1 MNLKKFGIIL
11 TIWTIL
17 SSSAMAQ
24 LGIPKINGKKSEKIY
39 EDAITLQNIKID
51 VDIVGNIATTTFDMI
66 FKNSSWRT
74 LEGEFDFALEEGQTV
89 SRYALDIN
97 GKLREGVIVDKE
109 KGRTTF
115 ESKVR
120 ENIDPGLLEM
130 TAGNNFRT
138 RIYPFNENSPRHIVV
153 ACEQEL
159 TISNG
164 KRYYRLPINTKTT
177 VEKFDLE
184 INVYNET
191 NEPIVGK
198 ESLDGI
204 QFKQSKGNYIAS
216 FSREN
221 YDLSKGLF
229 LEIPTYKKATVYTEN
244 IGEENYFYLYSAMT
258 PKSIKREKPKN
269 IAVIYDVSNSS
280 ENRNLKKDLDL
291 LDAYIKHCGITNIHL
306 ITFSNEKH
314 IDKQCSINEIKKE
327 IHQNKFDGATKLDC
341 LNFSE
346 IKEDEIL
353 LYTDGLSNFGK
364 DIMNLP
370 QKPIY
375 IINSSAFADHSQL
388 KSIAQKTGGAYIN
401 ICNMTQDEAFNAL
414 SNKQYKFIRAQY
426 DNNISEVYPSIP
438 TAVTE
443 SFSVSGLMKAKDA
456 DITLYFG
463 FGDKITDTIKCHV
476 SAVESTNN
484 IRRMWAQKKLAELDI
499 NYEKN
504 EKTITELSK
513 KYGIVT
519 RNTSLIVLES
529 VNDYIKYKITPPDEL
544 KEEYDN
550 ILKQR
555 KEERRNRNNKHL
567 EEYYLG
573 DILYEHNEFKE
584 WWITSD
590 LTDEELMKYEEK
602 EERKQKKI
610 ENRENKKL
618 EKERKSRKKK
628 LEKAKKRN
636 IKKSE
641 KEAKKELT
649 RTDFEGLRNEIKNSV
664 KRNATRIIRGVVKE
678 INDPLPFANI
688 IIKGTTVGTNTDM
701 DGQYELEVSEGDI
714 LEFSYPGYEKQT
726 RKITPRTGSILNV
739 TLSEELLEE
748 LVVTGYGCGTPIR
761 TKVVEVESNSIATP
775 SVELQEWNPDIDYIT
790 HLKTTD
796 KAKLYETYLDM
807 KHKYHDYAPFYI
819 DVAGYF
825 YRENLKKEAIRI
837 VSNLVEMK
845 LDDAEVAR
853 SCANKLAEFKCF
865 DMAAVIFEDVIKMR
879 GEEPQSYRD
888 LALVY
893 WDMGKYQEAADLL
906 YEVASNHWDPRFD
919 NIQQIAIHELNALIA
934 ISPKKIKTSK
944 YDKRLLGKY
953 PMDIRITLSWNTND
967 SDMDLWVIDPQEE
980 KCYYSNRETE
990 IGGRM
995 SNDFRE
1001 GYGPE
1006 EFCLKKAIEGEYKIQ
1021 VNYYGT
1027 DSQKMLQPVVVQAT
1041 IYTNFGRKNQEKQVL
1056 TLQLGEKKDV
1066 YTVGTITFKK

>member
-1 MNLKKFGIIL
+1 MHIYLKRIGIIL

-24 LGIPKINGKKSEKIY
+24 LGIPKVNGKIFEKIY

-66 FKNSSWRT
+66 FKNSSWKT
-74 LEGEFDFALEEGQTV
+74 LEGDFDFALGEGQSV

-109 KGRTTF
+109 KGRATF

-138 RIYPFNENSPRHIVV
+138 RIYPFNGNSPRHIVV

-184 INVYNET
+184 ITVHNET
-191 NEPIVGK
+191 NEPIVDK
-198 ESLDGI
+198 ESLDSI
-204 QFKQSKGNYIAS
+204 QFIQSKGNYIAS

-221 YDLSKGLF
+221 YDISKGLF
-229 LEIPTYKKATVYTEN
+229 LEIPTHKKTTVYTEN
-244 IGEENYFYLYSAMT
+244 IGEKNYFYLYSTTT
-258 PKSIKREKPKN
+258 PKSIKREKTKN

-291 LDAYIKHCGITNIHL
+291 LEKYIKHCEITNIHF

-314 IDKQCSINEIKKE
+314 IDKQCSINKIKEE
-327 IHQNKFDGATKLDC
+327 IHQNKFDGATKMDC
-341 LNFSE
+341 LDFSE
-346 IKEDEIL
+346 IKEEEIL
-353 LYTDGLSNFGK
+353 LFTDGLNNFGK
-364 DIMNLP
+364 NIMNLP

-375 IINSSAFADHSQL
+375 IINSSAFADHSRL
-388 KSIAQKTGGAYIN
+388 KSIAQKTGGTYIN

-426 DNNISEVYPSIP
+426 DKNISEVYPSIP

-463 FGDKITDTIKCHV
+463 FGNKITDTIKCHI

-484 IRRMWAQKKLAELDI
+484 VRRMWAQKKIAELDI

-504 EKTITELSK
+504 EKAITEMSK
-513 KYGIVT
+513 KYGIIT

-529 VNDYIKYKITPPDEL
+529 VNDYINYKITPPDEL
-544 KEEYDN
+544 KEEYNN

-555 KEERRNRNNKHL
+555 KEEKRKHNNKHL

-573 DILYEHNEFKE
+573 EILDEHNEFKE
-584 WWITSD
+584 WWIKST
-590 LTDEELMKYEEK
+590 LTDEELIKYEEK
-602 EERKQKKI
+602 EERKQEKVESRK
-610 ENRENKKL
+610 NKKL
-618 EKERKSRKKK
+618 EKARKNRKKK
-628 LEKAKKRN
+628 LEKAKRRKE
-636 IKKSE
+636 KKLE
-641 KEAKKELT
+641 KEANKELN
-649 RTDFEGLRNEIKNSV
+649 RTEFVGLRNVIKNSI
-664 KRNATRIIRGVVKE
+664 KTNATRTIRGIVKDHKE
-678 INDPLPFANI
+678 PLPFANVV
-688 IIKGTTVGTNTDM
+688 IKGTTVSTNTDM
-701 DGQYELEVSEGDI
+701 DGNYEIEVSEGDI
-714 LEFSYPGYEKQT
+714 LEFSYSGYESQQ
-726 RKITPRTGSILNV
+726 RRITQKTGSILNV
-739 TLSEELLEE
+739 VLSEELLEE
-748 LVVTGYGCGTPIR
+748 LVVTGYGVQR
-761 TKVVEVESNSIATP
+761 RANAAEVEKNSIATP
-775 SVELQEWNPDIDYIT
+775 AVELQEWNPDTDYIT

-796 KAKLYETYLDM
+796 KAKLYETYLEM
-807 KHKYHDYAPFYI
+807 KPKYHDYASFYL

-825 YRENLKKEAIRI
+825 YRENLNKEAIRI
-837 VSNLVEMK
+837 VTNLVEMK

-906 YEVASNHWDPRFD
+906 YKVATNYWDSRFD

-967 SDMDLWVIDPQEE
+967 SDMDLWVIDPKGE
-980 KCYYSNRETE
+980 KCYYSNPDSE

-995 SNDFRE
+995 SNDFTE

-1021 VNYYGT
+1021 VNYFGT

-1041 IYTNFGRKNQEKQVL
+1041 IYTNFGRKNQKKQVL
-1056 TLQLGEKKDV
+1056 TLQLGEEDEV